1 MIVKLDIDS
10 RRVLNDIDRIEKD
23 VKRNLRHGLYFIG
36 KHLKKTASK
45 NILKKGRKGRK
56 YRIKGRK
63 RLHTASVP
71 GEAWA
76 NLTGKARKGIDFLVK
91 GSSEFHFIND
101 VKYAG
106 YLEFGTSKMEPRP
119 AHLIA
124 IEENNR
130 NIVNTLE
137 DALDNAYNGV
147 IK

>member
-1 MIVKLDIDS
+1 MIRSTNGLSSILLVFTVFN
-10 RRVLNDIDRIEKD
+10 VLVTVYNVLGVIIVSLEKE
-23 VKRNLRHGLYFIG
+23 G
-36 KHLKKTASK
+36 
-45 NILKKGRKGRK
+45 K

-71 GEAWA
+71 GESWA

-106 YLEFGTSKMEPRP
+106 YLEFGTTKMEPRP

-124 IEENNR
+124 IEENDR
-130 NIVNTLE
+130 NIVNTLG